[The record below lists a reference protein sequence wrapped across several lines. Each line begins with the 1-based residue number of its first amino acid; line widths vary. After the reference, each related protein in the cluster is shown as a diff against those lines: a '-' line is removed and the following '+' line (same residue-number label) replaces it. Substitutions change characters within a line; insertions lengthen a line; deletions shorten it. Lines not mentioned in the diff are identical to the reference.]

1 MSKKAAGKSKQNR
14 KPTDSELAILGV
26 IWDRGSATVRE
37 VFDQLSARVGK
48 PKVGYTTV
56 LKFMQIMTEKGLL
69 ERDTSV
75 RPQVFS
81 AAKPQKQTQKM
92 MLKHLVDGAFSGS
105 PGNLVLQAL
114 SMKKASAA
122 ELQEIRDLLDS
133 IEEERS

>member
-1 MSKKAAGKSKQNR
+1 MSKKAADKQNGNR

-26 IWDRGSATVRE
+26 IWERGSATVRE
-37 VFDQLSARVGK
+37 VFDQLSAQAGK
-48 PKVGYTTV
+48 SGIGYTTV

-75 RPQVFS
+75 RPQVFC

-114 SMKKASAA
+114 SMKQASVE
-122 ELQEIRDLLDS
+122 ELQEIRDLLDL